1 VSRTPVRE
9 ALFRLR
15 REGCLEVE
23 AKTGGFVRSID
34 FDTVDQLYDLRVR
47 KFREVQGHGSS
58 GSGLSLLP
66 ALGADHVCPSDAVLD
81 QPTAQIRVVSRVAE
95 ASLRVRMA
103 SLAPCFPRGRPGP
116 PLSDPQA
123 APRQDAMAPAALRV
137 DQLNSRMTN

>member
-1 VSRTPVRE
+1 VRE

-23 AKTGGFVRSID
+23 AKTGGFVRGID

-47 KFREVQGHGSS
+47 KFSGSS

-66 ALGADHVCPSDAVLD
+66 ALGADHVCPSDAVLN

-103 SLAPCFPRGRPGP
+103 SLAPCFPTGRPGP

-123 APRQDAMAPAALRV
+123 APRQDAMAPAALQV
-137 DQLNSRMTN
+137 DQLKSRMTN